1 MSAPDNPPTQPLT
14 PAQSEQTATPVMP
27 APAVTSELR
36 YAAPPQ
42 AQPQTPAP
50 ATAPA
55 YPAQNTAPAYQTQ
68 QQGYPAQP
76 QYSAPPQY
84 GPGQQQ
90 VIYYPAYATP
100 AAKTNTLAL
109 ISLITGLIAFPLY
122 MFWIGAPLSIA
133 SLITGYIALPQ
144 IKRTGESG
152 RGLAM
157 AGIII
162 SWSLLGIF
170 MLFGMGLLVL
180 VLFFDNAY
188 PPYLY

>member
-1 MSAPDNPPTQPLT
+1 M
-14 PAQSEQTATPVMP
+14 V
-27 APAVTSELR
+27 
-36 YAAPPQ
+36 
-42 AQPQTPAP
+42 
-50 ATAPA
+50 
-55 YPAQNTAPAYQTQ
+55 
-68 QQGYPAQP
+68 
-76 QYSAPPQY
+76 
-84 GPGQQQ
+84 
-90 VIYYPAYATP
+90 YYPAYATP

-122 MFWIGAPLSIA
+122 FFWIGAPLSLA

-144 IKRTGESG
+144 IKRTGENG

-162 SWSLLGIF
+162 SWSLLGLF
-170 MLFGMGLLVL
+170 TLFGMGLLVF

>member
-1 MSAPDNPPTQPLT
+1 M
-14 PAQSEQTATPVMP
+14 PAQTEQAAAPVTP
-27 APAVTSELR
+27 APAETPVLR

-42 AQPQTPAP
+42 AQQQTPAP

-55 YPAQNTAPAYQTQ
+55 YPAQSTAPVYPAQHP
-68 QQGYPAQP
+68 GYPAQQ

-84 GPGQQQ
+84 APGQQRM
-90 VIYYPAYATP
+90 VYYPAYATP

-122 MFWIGAPLSIA
+122 FFWIGAPLSLA
-133 SLITGYIALPQ
+133 SLITGYMALPQ
-144 IKRTGESG
+144 IKRTGENV
-152 RGLAM
+152 RGLTM
-157 AGIII
+157 GGIIT
-162 SWSLLGIF
+162 SWSLLGLF
-170 MLFGMGLLVL
+170 TLFGMGLLVL